1 MEALCGIDADGT
13 PGAAKRTA
21 DFYVSPSG
29 DVIPGECESYIGE
42 NQILSQ
48 IEDQTL
54 RSVVGQMYSKD
65 SVIGTGSMP
74 ELIRFS
80 EQNGLNLISES
91 QYVRVERMYACL
103 TKQAYIG
110 ALSSSEKEV
119 LKTIMAAWN

>member
-1 MEALCGIDADGT
+1 MTGFGADGT
-13 PGAAKRTA
+13 LGVTKQTA

-29 DVIPGECESYIGE
+29 DVIPGEYESYIGE
-42 NQILSQ
+42 NQRNQILSQ

-91 QYVRVERMYACL
+91 QYVRVERMYAYL